1 MFVNSVQGNFA
12 KTVTYTLAKNA
23 RILIHGSRMNLEW
36 ISNKQNKKFKFTMFQ
51 ENKNKY
57 LVQG

>member
-1 MFVNSVQGNFA
+1 MFVNSVQENFA

-23 RILIHGSRMNLEW
+23 QILIHGSRMNLEW
-36 ISNKQNKKFKFTMFQ
+36 ISNKQTKFKFTMFQ

>member
-1 MFVNSVQGNFA
+1 MFVNSVQENFA

-23 RILIHGSRMNLEW
+23 QILIHGSRMNLEW

-51 ENKNKY
+51 KNKNKY